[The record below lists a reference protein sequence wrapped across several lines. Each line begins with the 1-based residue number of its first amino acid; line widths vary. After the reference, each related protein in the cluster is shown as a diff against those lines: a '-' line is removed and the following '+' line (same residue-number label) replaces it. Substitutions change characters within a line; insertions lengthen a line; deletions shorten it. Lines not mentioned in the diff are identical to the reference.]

1 MIRRSGSFPLTL
13 IGAAMAI
20 LACTEIPTGAN
31 DILSVQFNPLPSPS
45 VVVGDSLRDSLGVVQ
60 VPTVTAFNF
69 NGGEVANPPVVF
81 LALDR
86 GIHVDSATGVVTG
99 DSVRAGARVGARVG
113 GLTVST
119 PVAVTLRPDSIAP
132 LNVSDSLLYSL
143 LDTLNVSGP
152 IGVKVFNTRAKT
164 DTAQAVGSYLVSF
177 LVDPADSTVG
187 RLVADAGTTRSSLD
201 TTDASGAAARRVRI
215 DVTKLRGQVDSVIVR
230 AFVRYRG
237 AIVGGSPVRLVLK
250 LKPK

>member
-13 IGAAMAI
+13 IGAATAI

-45 VVVGDSLRDSLGVVQ
+45 VVVGDSLRDSLGMVQ

-69 NGGEVANPPVVF
+69 SGGEVADPPVVF

-86 GIHVDSATGVVTG
+86 GIHVDSTTGIVTG
-99 DSVRAGARVGARVG
+99 DSVRTGARISARVG
-113 GLTVST
+113 GLSVST
-119 PVAVTLRPDSIAP
+119 SIAVTLRPDSIAP

-143 LDTLNVSGP
+143 LDTLNVSDP
-152 IGVKVFNTRAKT
+152 IGVKVFNTTAKI
-164 DTAQAVGSYLVSF
+164 DTAQPVGSYLVSF
-177 LVDPADSTVG
+177 LVDPADSIVG
-187 RLVADAGTTRSSLD
+187 RLVADAGARASSLD
-201 TTDASGAAARRVRI
+201 TTDASGNASRRVRI
-215 DVTKLRGQVDSVIVR
+215 DVTKLRGQMDSIIVH

>member
-1 MIRRSGSFPLTL
+1 MIRRSGRFPLTL
-13 IGAAMAI
+13 IGAATAI

-45 VVVGDSLRDSLGVVQ
+45 VVVGDSLRDSLGMVQ

-69 NGGEVANPPVVF
+69 SGGEVADPPVVF

-86 GIHVDSATGVVTG
+86 GIHVDSTTGIVTG
-99 DSVRAGARVGARVG
+99 DSVRTGARISARVG
-113 GLTVST
+113 GLSVST
-119 PVAVTLRPDSIAP
+119 SIAVTLRPDSIAP

-143 LDTLNVSGP
+143 LDTLNVSDP
-152 IGVKVFNTRAKT
+152 IGVKVFNTTAKI
-164 DTAQAVGSYLVSF
+164 DTAQPVGSYLVSF
-177 LVDPADSTVG
+177 LVDPADSIVG
-187 RLVADAGTTRSSLD
+187 RLVADAGARASSLD
-201 TTDASGAAARRVRI
+201 TTDASGNASRRVRI
-215 DVTKLRGQVDSVIVR
+215 DVTKLRGQMDSIIVH

>member
-13 IGAAMAI
+13 IGAATAI

-69 NGGEVANPPVVF
+69 SGGEVADPPVVF

-86 GIHVDSATGVVTG
+86 GIHVDSTTGIVTG
-99 DSVRAGARVGARVG
+99 DSVRTGARISARVG
-113 GLTVST
+113 GLGVST
-119 PVAVTLRPDSIAP
+119 SIAVTLRPDSIAP

-143 LDTLNVSGP
+143 LDTLNVSDP
-152 IGVKVFNTRAKT
+152 IGVKVFNTTAKI
-164 DTAQAVGSYLVSF
+164 DTAQPVGSYLVSF
-177 LVDPADSTVG
+177 LVDPADSIVG
-187 RLVADAGTTRSSLD
+187 RLVADAGARASSLD
-201 TTDASGAAARRVRI
+201 TTDASGNASRRVRI
-215 DVTKLRGQVDSVIVR
+215 DVTKLRGQMDSIIVH

>member
-1 MIRRSGSFPLTL
+1 LIRRSGSFPLTL
-13 IGAAMAI
+13 IGAATAI

-69 NGGEVANPPVVF
+69 SGGEVADPPVVF

-86 GIHVDSATGVVTG
+86 GIHVDSTTGIVTG
-99 DSVRAGARVGARVG
+99 DSVRTGARISARVG
-113 GLTVST
+113 GLSVST
-119 PVAVTLRPDSIAP
+119 SIAVTLRPDSIAP

-143 LDTLNVSGP
+143 LDTLNVSDP
-152 IGVKVFNTRAKT
+152 IGVKVFNTTAKI
-164 DTAQAVGSYLVSF
+164 DTAQPVGSYLVSF
-177 LVDPADSTVG
+177 LVDPADSIVG
-187 RLVADAGTTRSSLD
+187 RLVADAGARASSLD
-201 TTDASGAAARRVRI
+201 TTDASGNASRRVRI
-215 DVTKLRGQVDSVIVR
+215 DVTKLRGQMDSIIVH